1 MRHEAQVVSSSC
13 LRYVALFLAVS
24 LVAWIGAAPAAWGQC
39 AWELISANGG
49 QVSHDFFGYS
59 VSGAGDVNNDG
70 SADVIVGA
78 PGNDMEGNN
87 AGRAYVCSRYWYVY
101 WTFTGE
107 AADDN
112 FGYSVSGAGDV
123 DNDGY
128 ADLIVGAPY
137 NDGGGA
143 SAGRAYVY
151 SGQTGGVLWTFTG
164 EAAGD
169 NFGYSV
175 SGAGDADNDGY
186 ADLIVGAPYNDVGG
200 TSAGRAYVYSG
211 QTGGLLYTFTGEASY
226 DNFGHS
232 VSGAGDVTNDG
243 YDDLIV
249 GSPGYDGSGA
259 DNGRAYVYTGQ
270 LGFLYRT
277 FTGESAGDRLGSS
290 VSGAGDMNHDGYHDV
305 IIGAP
310 YNDQGGGNAGRSY
323 VHSGQTGAFLWIFTG
338 GGANHYFGYSV
349 SGAGDLNDDGFD
361 DVIVGSP
368 GYGWPAP
375 PGAGRAS
382 VYSGQTGSLLSSFIG
397 DAASD
402 NLGCSVSGAG
412 DVNNDGHKDLIVG
425 AFLNDQYGID
435 AGRASIYSG
444 HTGVMCFTGAVEGD
458 FLGYSVSGAG
468 DVNNDG
474 YDDLIVG
481 APMHDYPWSN
491 SGVTYVYSGETGGMI
506 VGYSGLNE
514 GDNLGYSVSG
524 AGDVNNDGYADVVCG
539 APFYDDGG
547 STDAGKVYVRSPHD
561 FVLLWNFT
569 GDAAGDYFGRS
580 VSGAG
585 DYDNDGYDDL
595 VIGAPG
601 SDAGNPNGGQVY
613 VYSGLT
619 GFRIDTYNLAVQ
631 EGDNL
636 GQSVSG
642 AGDVNNDGY
651 DDIMMGQPMDDDAG
665 ENAGRAWCGTSESPS
680 VFWSGT
686 GEAAGDQFGR
696 SVSGAGDVN
705 NDGYDDF
712 IVGARF
718 SDAAGSNSGR
728 AYVYS
733 GENLDLLYSFPGEA
747 AGDNFG
753 HSVSGAGD
761 VNNDGYDDLIVGA
774 YLHDAGRAYIF
785 CGETGALLCTFDGV
799 MAYDNF
805 GFSVSGAGDVDND
818 GYDEVIVGAPG
829 NDAGGE
835 DAGRAYVFGCDVY
848 AALLCGEATGDEIVN
863 LGDVLHLI
871 SYLYKAGPAPDPLC
885 IGDVSCDGVVNL
897 GDVLYMIS
905 YLYKGG
911 PRPCLYCCAGRAK
924 MGKFPGQDIKTDSP
938 QIRSVRWK
946 LPQTPGGLKRIE

>member
-1 MRHEAQVVSSSC
+1 MPRLKNNGSFDLKC
-13 LRYVALFLAVS
+13 P
-24 LVAWIGAAPAAWGQC
+24 VAWVGRAGLRKVVLFFAVGLAAWIVTPAAGWGQC
-39 AWELISANGG
+39 AWELIAAYGG
-49 QVSHDFFGYS
+49 QANRDVFGYS

-70 SADVIVGA
+70 SADVIIGA
-78 PGNDMEGNN
+78 PGNDEGGDD
-87 AGRAYVCSRYWYVY
+87 AGQAYVYSGDGYLYWI
-101 WTFTGE
+101 FTGE
-107 AADDN
+107 APDDN

-128 ADLIVGAPY
+128 ADLIVGAPE
-137 NDGGGA
+137 NDGGGTN
-143 SAGRAYVY
+143 AGRAYVY

-169 NFGYSV
+169 KFGYSV
-175 SGAGDADNDGY
+175 SGAGDVNNDGH
-186 ADLIVGAPYNDVGG
+186 ADLIVGAPENDGGG

-211 QTGGLLYTFTGEASY
+211 QTGGLLHTFTGEASY
-226 DNFGHS
+226 DDFGHS
-232 VSGAGDVTNDG
+232 VSGAGDVTNNG

-249 GSPGYDGSGA
+249 GSPGYDAGG
-259 DNGRAYVYTGQ
+259 DDHGRVYVYTGQ
-270 LGFLYRT
+270 LGLLYRVS
-277 FTGESAGDRLGSS
+277 TGESAGDRFGSS
-290 VSGAGDMNHDGYHDV
+290 VSGAGDMNDDGYDDV

-323 VHSGQTGAFLWIFTG
+323 VHCGQTGGLLYTFTG
-338 GGANHYFGYSV
+338 VGANHYLGYSV

-361 DVIVGSP
+361 DVIVGAP
-368 GYGWPAP
+368 GYSWPVP
-375 PGAGRAS
+375 DVGRAS
-382 VYSGQTGSLLSSFIG
+382 VYSGRTGRRLASFTG

-402 NLGCSVSGAG
+402 NLGFSVSGAG
-412 DVNNDGHKDLIVG
+412 DVNNDGCKDLIVG
-425 AFLNDQYGID
+425 AFLNDQTGTD

-444 HTGVMCFTGAVEGD
+444 HTGVICFTGEAAGD

-481 APMHDYPWSN
+481 APLYDDLDSDC
-491 SGVTYVYSGETGGMI
+491 GRAYVYSGETGDRITDYIG
-506 VGYSGLNE
+506 SNE
-514 GDNLGYSVSG
+514 FDNLGYSVSG
-524 AGDVNNDGYADVVCG
+524 AGDVNNDGYADVICG
-539 APFYDDGG
+539 VPNYDDGG
-547 STDAGKVYVRSPHD
+547 STDAGKVTVRSPHD
-561 FVLLWNFT
+561 FTLLWNFT
-569 GDAAGDYFGRS
+569 GDAAGDHFGLS
-580 VSGAG
+580 VSGAV

-601 SDAGNPNGGQVY
+601 SDAVNPEGGRVY

-619 GFRIDTYNLAVQ
+619 GSRIYTFDLAVQ
-631 EGDNL
+631 QDDNL
-636 GQSVSG
+636 GRSVSG

-665 ENAGRAWCGTSESPS
+665 ENAGRAWCGTGDYPGWL
-680 VFWSGT
+680 WSGT
-686 GEAAGDQFGR
+686 GEAAGDQFGY

-718 SDAAGSNSGR
+718 SDAVGSNSGR

-733 GENLDLLYSFPGEA
+733 GENWDLLHSFPGEA

-774 YLHDAGRAYIF
+774 HSHDAGTTNAGRAYIF
-785 CGETGALLCTFDGV
+785 CGETGALLCTFDGM

-818 GYDEVIVGAPG
+818 GYDEVIVGAPA

-835 DAGRAYVFGCDVY
+835 DAGRAYVFGCEAY
-848 AALLCGEATGDEIVN
+848 ATHLCGDCNSSGAVEA
-863 LGDVLHLI
+863 GDVVYLI
-871 SYLYKAGPAPDPLC
+871 SYLFRGGPAPGPLC
-885 IGDVSCDGVVNL
+885 IGDANCSDAVAADDVVYL
-897 GDVLYMIS
+897 IS
-905 YLYKGG
+905 YLFRGG
-911 PRPCLYCCAGRAK
+911 LSPCPYCCLA
-924 MGKFPGQDIKTDSP
+924 
-938 QIRSVRWK
+938 
-946 LPQTPGGLKRIE
+946 

>member
-1 MRHEAQVVSSSC
+1 MPRLKNNGSVD
-13 LRYVALFLAVS
+13 LKRP
-24 LVAWIGAAPAAWGQC
+24 VAWVGRAGLRKVVLFFAVGLAAWFAAPAAAWGQC
-39 AWELISANGG
+39 AWEMIAAYGGDAN
-49 QVSHDFFGYS
+49 HDFFGYS

-70 SADVIVGA
+70 SADVIIGV
-78 PGNDMEGNN
+78 PGNDEGGNN
-87 AGRAYVCSRYWYVY
+87 AGQAYVCGDLHLH

-128 ADLIVGAPY
+128 ADVIVGAPY
-137 NDGGGA
+137 NDVGGI

-169 NFGYSV
+169 YLGWSV
-175 SGAGDADNDGY
+175 SGAGDVNNDGY
-186 ADLIVGAPYNDVGG
+186 ADLIVGAPYNDGG
-200 TSAGRAYVYSG
+200 GMSAGRAYVYSG

-226 DNFGHS
+226 DNCGHS

-249 GSPGYDGSGA
+249 GSPGYDAGGA
-259 DNGRAYVYTGQ
+259 DHGRAYVYTGQ

-310 YNDQGGGNAGRSY
+310 YNDQGGDNAGRSY
-323 VHSGQTGAFLWIFTG
+323 VHSGQTGAFLFIFAG
-338 GGANHYFGYSV
+338 GWTNCYFGYSV
-349 SGAGDLNDDGFD
+349 SGVGDLNDDGFD
-361 DVIVGSP
+361 DVIVGAP
-368 GYGWPAP
+368 GYDWPVA
-375 PGAGRAS
+375 GAGRAY
-382 VYSGQTGSLLSSFIG
+382 VYSGQTGSVLASFFG

-425 AFLNDQYGID
+425 VFLSDETGTD
-435 AGRASIYSG
+435 AGRADIYSG
-444 HTGVMCFTGAVEGD
+444 HTGVMCFTGAAAGD
-458 FLGYSVSGAG
+458 HLGYSVSGAG

-481 APMHDYPWSN
+481 APHHDHPRSN
-491 SGVTYVYSGETGGMI
+491 CGVTYVYSGETGGLI
-506 VGYSGLNE
+506 VGYSGLYD

-524 AGDVNNDGYADVVCG
+524 AGDVNNDGYADVICG
-539 APFYDDGG
+539 APFRDDGG
-547 STDAGKVYVRSPHD
+547 GADAGVVYVQSPHGP
-561 FVLLWNFT
+561 VQLWYFP
-569 GDAAGDYFGRS
+569 GDAAGDHFGRS

-585 DYDNDGYDDL
+585 DFDNDGYDDL
-595 VIGAPG
+595 VIGAPK
-601 SDAGNPNGGQVY
+601 SDAGSLDGGQVY

-619 GFRIDTYNLAVQ
+619 GFRIVTYNLAVQ

-636 GQSVSG
+636 GWSVSG

-651 DDIMMGQPMDDDAG
+651 DDIMMGEPMDDDAG
-665 ENAGRAWCGTSESPS
+665 ENAGRAWCGTSESPGIL
-680 VFWSGT
+680 WSGT
-686 GEAAGDQFGR
+686 GEAAGDQFSR

-712 IVGARF
+712 IVGAPY
-718 SDAAGSNSGR
+718 SCSAGSYFGR

-733 GENLDLLYSFPGEA
+733 GENLDLLYSFPGQSPE
-747 AGDNFG
+747 DLFG
-753 HSVSGAGD
+753 YSVSGAGD

-774 YLHDAGRAYIF
+774 HCHDAGSTDAGRAYIF
-785 CGETGALLCTFDGV
+785 CGETGALLCTFDGE
-799 MAYDNF
+799 AASDCL

-818 GYDEVIVGAPG
+818 GCDEVIVGAYG
-829 NDAGGE
+829 NDDGGE
-835 DAGRAYVFGCDVY
+835 DAGRAYVFGCEVY
-848 AALLCGEATGDEIVN
+848 ATHLCGDCNSSGAVEA
-863 LGDVLHLI
+863 GDVVYLI
-871 SYLYKAGPAPDPLC
+871 SYLYRGGPAPAPLC
-885 IGDVSCDGVVNL
+885 VGDVNCDEGVAA
-897 GDVLYMIS
+897 GDVVYLIS
-905 YLYKGG
+905 YLFRGG
-911 PRPCLYCCAGRAK
+911 LSPCPYCC
-924 MGKFPGQDIKTDSP
+924 
-938 QIRSVRWK
+938 
-946 LPQTPGGLKRIE
+946 LE